1 MASDLTPGVCQTGD
15 LDPAGSI
22 TISTG
27 ETLKP
32 GYVSSITQSPPTN
45 VEAGR
50 TQQKSAYTTVNNS
63 CAPIPDQ
70 SAEVTIGD
78 VNVTGVTGPV
88 ALTAS
93 SYSASLTGSA
103 GDATYLW
110 TTTDGSAVIGT
121 ATQNSTDI
129 TFSAA
134 GTFTVTC
141 TVNSASATDSPET
154 GTLSVTA
161 TAAPIGT
168 VSIAGDDTADEL
180 VAESYSASISG
191 TAADATYAWTSSDG
205 SAQFTAQTSAAT
217 DVTFSTDG
225 TFTVTC
231 TVSSATATDS
241 PQAAS
246 KTVVVNNVVQ
256 PMTIALTSGDFTQG
270 QAMPVNV
277 GTNGT
282 GTPTNP
288 ALAWAASGDNTGDI
302 ATYVLSCV
310 DTTAGGYVH
319 WSVSDIANTTLS
331 IATSTNPTVSNWT
344 GTPVIA
350 NTSGG
355 PGAALA
361 NGWELADPPSG
372 QTHNY
377 SFTIQALD
385 SGGQQLAVSNTL
397 VGTYSTP

>member
-1 MASDLTPGVCQTGD
+1 MASNLVPGTSKSAE
-15 LDPAGSI
+15 LDPAGNI
-22 TISTG
+22 TVANA

-32 GYVSSITQSPPTN
+32 GYVSSITQNPPTN

-50 TQQKSAYTTVNNS
+50 TQASSCYVTVDNNGD
-63 CAPIPDQ
+63 PIPDPG
-70 SAEVTIGD
+70 ATKTIGD
-78 VNVTGVTGPV
+78 VNVEGVTDPV

-93 SYSASLTGSA
+93 SYSASITGNA
-103 GDATYLW
+103 ADATYLW
-110 TTTDGSAVIGT
+110 TTTDSSATIAT
-121 ATQNSTDI
+121 ATENSTNI
-129 TFSAA
+129 TFSEA

-141 TVNSASATDSPET
+141 TVNSDTATDSPQT
-154 GTLSVTA
+154 GTFSVTA

-168 VSIAGDDTADEL
+168 VSIAGDTTADEL

-217 DVTFSTDG
+217 DITFSTDG

-241 PQAAS
+241 PVAAT
-246 KTVVVNNVVQ
+246 KTVVVANVVQ
-256 PMTIALTSGDFTQG
+256 PLTITLTSSDFTTG
-270 QAMPVNV
+270 QAMPQDV
-277 GTNGT
+277 GAQFSGS
-282 GTPTNP
+282 PTNP

-302 ATYVLSCV
+302 QTYVLACV
-310 DTTAGGYVH
+310 DQDAGLYVH
-319 WSVSDIANTTLS
+319 WSVSDIANTTLA
-331 IATSTNPTVSNWT
+331 IASTTNPTASNWT
-344 GTPVIA
+344 GNPTIGT
-350 NTSGG
+350 TSGG
-355 PGAALA
+355 PGSALA

-377 SFTIQALD
+377 QFTIRAMD